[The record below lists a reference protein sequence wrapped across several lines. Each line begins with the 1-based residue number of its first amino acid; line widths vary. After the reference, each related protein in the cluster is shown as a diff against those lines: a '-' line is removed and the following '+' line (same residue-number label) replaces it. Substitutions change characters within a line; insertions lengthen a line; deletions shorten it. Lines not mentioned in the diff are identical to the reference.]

1 MEVCNDW
8 LKNIQT
14 HKETNTVGAL
24 MKAHF
29 KSLTKYGGAAGRL
42 FRASPG
48 GARSFLRSHQMELL
62 ENEYIPTDLI
72 LRIIKDLN
80 PTTDE
85 IHNFDFALTKMK
97 IRDMIYKKSFMDA
110 VIRGDCVPTKRE
122 RDIIAENAEP
132 EWLMENWERLDI
144 SPEKILMRNDGL
156 TKETFDYFFYAID
169 DPVFYRAF
177 LTLCP
182 GACPSFMS
190 MIDEPIIMKINE
202 ARPIMEIFKEFP
214 TRITLVECNLPPKM
228 IMDYLLGSWEKIV
241 EGMTSNELDRLYGNI
256 ARIGYNINITREFI
270 EEYWEYLHA
279 HPKMEKFWLYLATN
293 NKALGKVLRY
303 YPSQFRSFL
312 SGTLELNR
320 SLTLEDVLYTE
331 SAFGYRWDWK
341 LLSRNPSVVTPET
354 IEATLYLPWVWG
366 KGGISSNPSITHDFI
381 VKHHSWLS
389 FDSDGGVS
397 SLYSVVTAELVKAT
411 KGTIPWDY
419 GQGGLSSCEDLT
431 IPWVCEDVR
440 EGWMW
445 YRVFQHAGHCTD
457 IAAKCIQSAWR
468 LWRMR
473 QACRERAEDVIEW
486 WYSPDCRPGVLMRR
500 GMCMGEWGNQSHQ

>member
-1 MEVCNDW
+1 M
-8 LKNIQT
+8 
-14 HKETNTVGAL
+14 GAL

-29 KSLTKYGGAAGRL
+29 QSVTKYGGAAGRL

-48 GARSFLRSHQMELL
+48 SARSFLRSHQLELL

-85 IHNFDFALTKMK
+85 IHNFDFALAKMK

-110 VIRGDCVPTKRE
+110 VICGDCVPTEQE
-122 RDIIAENAEP
+122 RNIIAETAEI
-132 EWLMENWERLDI
+132 EWLVENWERLDI
-144 SPEKILMRNDGL
+144 SPEIVLIRNDGL
-156 TKETFDYFFYAID
+156 TKETFDYFFYKID
-169 DPVFYRAF
+169 DPAVYKSF
-177 LTLCP
+177 LVICP
-182 GACPSFMS
+182 GAAVSYMS

-202 ARPIMEIFKEFP
+202 VCPIKNIIKEFP
-214 TRITLVECNLPPKM
+214 TRIKLMECNLPPKM
-228 IMDYLLGSWEKIV
+228 IMEYLLGSWEEIV
-241 EGMTSNELDRLYGNI
+241 RDMSGQELGKFYENI
-256 ARIGYNINITREFI
+256 ARIGYNVNITREFI
-270 EEYWEYLHA
+270 DEYWEYLHS
-279 HPKMEKFWLYLATN
+279 HPNMEKFWRYLATN
-293 NKALGKVLRY
+293 NKALRKVLRY
-303 YPSQFRSFL
+303 YPSQFRRFT
-312 SGTLELNR
+312 SGILELNR

-341 LLSRNPSVVTPET
+341 RLSANPSVATPET

-366 KGGISSNPSITHDFI
+366 NGGVSANPSITPEFI
-381 VKHHSWLS
+381 TKHHSWLS
-389 FDSDGGVS
+389 FGADGGGVS
-397 SLYSVVTAELVKAT
+397 SLHSVVTPSLVKNT

-419 GQGGLSSCEDLT
+419 GQGGLSSCEGLT

-473 QACRERAEDVIEW
+473 QACRERAEDVVEW

-500 GMCMGEWGNQSHQ
+500 GMCMGEWGNQSH